1 MWRFCVFLAVVV
13 AVTVA
18 EDCADFASFNIQIL
32 GKTKVRKP
40 DVMESLQKVRTIIL
54 GLLMCGNSKH
64 EICTNTCEREV
75 VVHLVELLEKLS
87 TKIDLPL

>member
-40 DVMESLQKVRTIIL
+40 DVMESLQKVRTKISDSSCAEIL
-54 GLLMCGNSKH
+54 
-64 EICTNTCEREV
+64 NTKSAQTHV
-75 VVHLVELLEKLS
+75 NEK
-87 TKIDLPL
+87 